1 MYGTNLTKL
10 GKELAM
16 KEAIIIALAISYLL
30 DRQVDR
36 RKSRAEARKLELEN
50 MKLEQKIKRNKR

>member
-1 MYGTNLTKL
+1 
-10 GKELAM
+10 M

-36 RKSRAEARKLELEN
+36 RKSRAEARKYEART
-50 MKLEQKIKRNKR
+50 KNKT

>member
-1 MYGTNLTKL
+1 
-10 GKELAM
+10 M
-16 KEAIIIALAISYLL
+16 KETIIIALAISYLL